1 MVLANGIQT
10 EKTSTI
16 GLRKGQL
23 AHGPLTRI
31 NMFWYP
37 VISLLILPVWLNTI
51 VVPFV
56 GNPEIVLDG
65 TLDEPAWNLG
75 KTIAID
81 RENTLRI
88 LQDENFLY
96 VANHSW
102 DPEKRYMETLFIN
115 REGDPMI
122 LHASMQLGE
131 RIDGQGGVFR
141 WGAFDS
147 WDANTTLARELESDI
162 VVNREFRI
170 QKDLLGSDPFE
181 LIIRLTSFFDE
192 TDTLSIKIRLTTT
205 S

>member
-1 MVLANGIQT
+1 
-10 EKTSTI
+10 
-16 GLRKGQL
+16 
-23 AHGPLTRI
+23 
-31 NMFWYP
+31 
-37 VISLLILPVWLNTI
+37 
-51 VVPFV
+51 
-56 GNPEIVLDG
+56 
-65 TLDEPAWNLG
+65 
-75 KTIAID
+75 
-81 RENTLRI
+81 
-88 LQDENFLY
+88 
-96 VANHSW
+96 
-102 DPEKRYMETLFIN
+102 
-115 REGDPMI
+115 MI